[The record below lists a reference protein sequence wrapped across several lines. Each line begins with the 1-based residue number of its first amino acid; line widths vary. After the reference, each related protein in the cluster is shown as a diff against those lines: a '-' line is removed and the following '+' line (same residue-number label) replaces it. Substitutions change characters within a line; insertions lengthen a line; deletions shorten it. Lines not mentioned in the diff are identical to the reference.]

1 MAQNTIETARRLLLT
16 GGSAGS
22 LDVILKILPHLNR
35 RAGYAVIIVIHRRA
49 VQDSLLEDILSAK
62 TDWQVKEA
70 EEKERLL
77 PGLIYIVPPDYH
89 LLVENDHSITLDD
102 SEKVNYSRPS
112 IDVTFESAAEAYGKN
127 AIAVLLSGA
136 NADGVE
142 GLQRIKELGGTCIVQ
157 TPESAEVSYMPEQ
170 AIRHVAIDHIV
181 AADELGSFINNLLM
195 NQE

>member
-1 MAQNTIETARRLLLT
+1 MAQNTIDTAQRLLLT

-35 RAGYAVIIVIHRRA
+35 QSGYAAIVVVHRRA
-49 VQDSLLEDILSAK
+49 VQDSLLEVILAAK

-70 EEKERLL
+70 EEKEWLL
-77 PGLIYIVPPDYH
+77 PGHIYIAPPDYH
-89 LLVENDHSITLDD
+89 LLVENDHSLTLDD

-112 IDVTFESAAEAYGKN
+112 IDATFESAAEAYGKN

-157 TPESAEVSYMPEQ
+157 SPESAEVAYMPEQ
-170 AIRHVAIDHIV
+170 AIRNVAVDHTV
-181 AADELGSFINNLLM
+181 ADDELGSFINTLLM
-195 NQE
+195 K